1 MNIKEQEFDKQ
12 LLKLFNKTKEN
23 CNEEFK
29 CDKLLNTS
37 VLSFAFIK

>member
-23 CNEEFK
+23 CEEEFNDLK
-29 CDKLLNTS
+29 IVNNIFLING
-37 VLSFAFIK
+37 